1 VVARTAEQASNL
13 VGQVIVV
20 YCHAVDE
27 LRLVYPADRALVVL
41 IFEHRFK
48 VLEGDAVLENEFAV
62 LDVLMD
68 FVSRGKG
75 GALTGHVIFLNRTA
89 LLLVCSPAVF
99 TSTDPLRGLSE
110 GKDNNVIVL
119 FPE

>member
-1 VVARTAEQASNL
+1 MVH
-13 VGQVIVV
+13 G
-20 YCHAVDE
+20 HAVDE

-62 LDVLMD
+62 LDVLMN

-75 GALTGHVIFLNRTA
+75 RALTGHVIFLNGTT
-89 LLLVCSPAVF
+89 LLLVCSTAVF
-99 TSTDPLRGLSE
+99 TSTDPLRGLSK

-119 FPE
+119 LPE

>member
-1 VVARTAEQASNL
+1 
-13 VGQVIVV
+13 
-20 YCHAVDE
+20 
-27 LRLVYPADRALVVL
+27 
-41 IFEHRFK
+41 
-48 VLEGDAVLENEFAV
+48 
-62 LDVLMD
+62 MD

-119 FPE
+119 LPE